1 MTINPDGTADE
12 TERSLRLGRVR
23 AAMTAAGLDA
33 LLAFAPAWRRENVRY
48 FTDARVAG
56 TASFVLLTA
65 TESDGVR
72 AFSTRPADLDAMTG
86 RGWVTDAQ
94 PLSARSASSLTQT
107 LQEGRPARLGI
118 AHYEL
123 LPEIL
128 MSQLVRD
135 RKSNV

>member
-1 MTINPDGTADE
+1 MTITPNDGTADE
-12 TERSLRLGRVR
+12 AERSLRLCRVR
-23 AAMTAAGLDA
+23 TAMTAAGLDA

-48 FTDARVAG
+48 FTDARIAG

-72 AFSTRPADLDAMTG
+72 AFSTRPADLDAMAG
-86 RGWVTDAQ
+86 RGWVTDAH

-107 LQEGRPARLGI
+107 LLQTRPARLGI

-123 LPEIL
+123 LPEL
-128 MSQLVRD
+128 LD
-135 RKSNV
+135 RRAHV